1 LESKWEQVTFSF
13 KPSTPSFIT
22 REVLSILHI
31 IMGLNQMLCMK
42 ILLEYNNKLVSII
55 IWFFGEGGYGVER
68 RRGKKIAI

>member
-1 LESKWEQVTFSF
+1 
-13 KPSTPSFIT
+13 
-22 REVLSILHI
+22 
-31 IMGLNQMLCMK
+31 MGLNQMLCMK